1 MHFCCYGMIFK
12 SRFHFSTIHPCLT
25 VLFYRGQSCY
35 RAFAKN
41 SSVEKE
47 LAGEFLEEEHYGEE

>member
-1 MHFCCYGMIFK
+1 MIFK
-12 SRFHFSTIHPCLT
+12 SRFNFSTIHPCLT